1 MDCSHCNI
9 ADRTTHERA
18 GLDKIVTLLEAA
30 RLSDRLENAQ
40 DGSPTDDHRRFS
52 FMLPATQNVISLIIE

>member
-1 MDCSHCNI
+1 MDSSHCNI

-18 GLDKIVTLLEAA
+18 SLDKIVTLLEAA
-30 RLSDRLENAQ
+30 RLSDRLEGAS
-40 DGSPTDDHRRFS
+40 DGLPMDQRRFN

>member
-30 RLSDRLENAQ
+30 RLSDRLEGVS
-40 DGSPTDDHRRFS
+40 DGLPMDPRRFN

>member
-30 RLSDRLENAQ
+30 RLSDRLTDAQ
-40 DGSPTDDHRRFS
+40 DGLPMDERRFT
-52 FMLPATQNVISLIIE
+52 FTLPATQNVISLIIE

>member
-30 RLSDRLENAQ
+30 RLSDRLEGAH
-40 DGSPTDDHRRFS
+40 DGFPMDQHRFS

>member
-1 MDCSHCNI
+1 MDSSHCNI

-30 RLSDRLENAQ
+30 RLSDRL
-40 DGSPTDDHRRFS
+40 TDAPGGLQMDERRFN

>member
-30 RLSDRLENAQ
+30 RLSDRLEGAQ
-40 DGSPTDDHRRFS
+40 DGLPMDQRRFN

>member
-30 RLSDRLENAQ
+30 RLSDRLEGAP
-40 DGSPTDDHRRFS
+40 DGFPIDERRFN

>member
-30 RLSDRLENAQ
+30 KLSDRLESAQ
-40 DGSPTDDHRRFS
+40 DGLPMDQRRFN

>member
-1 MDCSHCNI
+1 MDCSHSNI

-30 RLSDRLENAQ
+30 SLSDRLEGAPN
-40 DGSPTDDHRRFS
+40 GLPFDHRRFT
-52 FMLPATQNVISLIIE
+52 FMLPATQNVVSLIIE

>member
-30 RLSDRLENAQ
+30 KLSDRLESAQ
-40 DGSPTDDHRRFS
+40 DGLPMDHRRFN

>member
-1 MDCSHCNI
+1 MDCSHSNV

-30 RLSDRLENAQ
+30 RLSDRLEGAPQ
-40 DGSPTDDHRRFS
+40 GLPFGQHRFT
-52 FMLPATQNVISLIIE
+52 FMLPATQNVVSLIIE

>member
-1 MDCSHCNI
+1 MDCSHSNI

-30 RLSDRLENAQ
+30 RLSDGLEGAPN
-40 DGSPTDDHRRFS
+40 GLPFDHRRFT
-52 FMLPATQNVISLIIE
+52 FMLPATQNVVSLIIE

>member
-1 MDCSHCNI
+1 MDCSHRNI

-30 RLSDRLENAQ
+30 GLSDRLEGDQ
-40 DGSPTDDHRRFS
+40 DGFADGP
-52 FMLPATQNVISLIIE
+52 PAV

>member
-9 ADRTTHERA
+9 ADRTTHEHA

-30 RLSDRLENAQ
+30 RLSDRLEGAQ
-40 DGSPTDDHRRFS
+40 DGLLTDHRRFN